1 MAKKNKKSAA
11 AAAAGV
17 PVTPT
22 KPLNEKNVEKKE
34 QEEEEEE
41 EEDEVEEEME
51 LLQVD
56 VGDIIKV
63 KQILDETVAG
73 TMISDDIS
81 AHGETVRIR
90 EAYGHDNLKLFL
102 MALACCFAAVAQF
115 GLATDFPKNRIW
127 LGVCCASYFCISGI
141 LQLIM
146 TFMDKDCIMTM
157 KPLTDPEAIKLV
169 KKGGNKYLD
178 KYGIRVRTQFPRFSE
193 FYTVILEF
201 HGKNPPSEYVKQ
213 TWSVGQFFD
222 VDGYFDEE
230 GLMLEVEKLYRR
242 FEAGKYDKPIVTGGG
257 KSKKKKNN

>member
-11 AAAAGV
+11 AAAAV
-17 PVTPT
+17 SPAKPV
-22 KPLNEKNVEKKE
+22 NEKEIVKKE
-34 QEEEEEE
+34 EK
-41 EEDEVEEEME
+41 EEDEDIEVEEEVE

-73 TMISDDIS
+73 TMVSDDIS
-81 AHGETVRIR
+81 AHGEVVRIK

-102 MALACCFAAVAQF
+102 MALACSFAAVAQF
-115 GLATDFPKNRIW
+115 GLATDFPKNRIL

-146 TFMDKDCIMTM
+146 TFIDKDCIMTI
-157 KPLTDPEAIKLV
+157 KPLSDPEAIKLV
-169 KKGGNKYLD
+169 KKGGNKYFD
-178 KYGIRVRTQFPRFSE
+178 KYGIRVRSQFPRFSE

-222 VDGYFDEE
+222 VNGYFDEE
-230 GLMLEVEKLYRR
+230 GLILEVEKLYRR
-242 FEAGKYDKPIVTGGG
+242 FEAGKFDKPNGVGEG
-257 KSKKKKNN
+257 KSKKKKNT